1 MAARLSFRTLQQV
14 EHMTMH
20 DSRSPR
26 LNRRQAIVLLGTGAG
41 LGLFSAARPVASL
54 LAASPWQV
62 AGSRVKKVTFPKGA
76 VIRTILK
83 DLPPEALS
91 GSILFHE
98 HLDGVYSRTERQL
111 KLPPPSTADI
121 APVIAD
127 IKEAMKAG
135 VVLIVD
141 GGHPDM
147 GVNYDH
153 LRQIST
159 TTGLHVV
166 ASGGYYVQSTYPAE
180 ISTMSE
186 DQIAEGLVKEAAAGR
201 YGAYGE
207 IGDAPDEADFTPDER
222 KVYRA
227 VGKAHLKNNL
237 PIFTHNNYGT
247 GPNVP
252 REIALRQLDVYESA
266 GVDPR
271 RVAIGHMDSLA
282 GRNADIMSALARRGA
297 FVGID
302 RIRGDAKGDEDRVAL
317 ILAFLQAGHVDHL
330 LLSSDTRRSFTKV
343 AMFVQ
348 QLRKAGVS
356 EEALHAVQVDNPR
369 RFLAFVPKKA

>member
-1 MAARLSFRTLQQV
+1 M
-14 EHMTMH
+14 E

-26 LNRRQAIVLLGTGAG
+26 LSRRQAIGLLGMGAG
-41 LGLFSAARPVASL
+41 LGLFSAARPAANLRAASL
-54 LAASPWQV
+54 WQA
-62 AGSRVKKVTFPKGA
+62 AGSSTRTVTFPRGA
-76 VIRTILK
+76 IIRTIVK
-83 DLPPEALS
+83 DLPPDALR
-91 GSILFHE
+91 GDILFHE
-98 HLDGVYSRTERQL
+98 HLDGVYSAAERQL
-111 KLPPPSTADI
+111 KVPPPSTADI

-127 IKEAMKAG
+127 IREAMKAG
-135 VVLIVD
+135 IALIVD

-153 LRQIST
+153 LRQMSAA
-159 TTGLHVV
+159 TGLHVV
-166 ASGGYYVQSTYPAE
+166 ASGGYYVPNTYPAD
-180 ISTMSE
+180 ILTMSE
-186 DQIAEGLVKEAAAGR
+186 DQIAESLVREAAAGR

-207 IGDAPDEADFTPDER
+207 IGDAPGEADFTPDER

-252 REIALRQLDVYESA
+252 RESALRQLDVYESA

-271 RVAIGHMDSLA
+271 RIAIGHVDSLA
-282 GRNADIMSALARRGA
+282 GSNPDIMVALARRGA

-302 RIRGDAKGDEDRVAL
+302 RVRGDAKADEDRVTR
-317 ILAFLQAGHVDHL
+317 ILAFLEAGYVDHL
-330 LLSSDTRRSFTKV
+330 LLSSDTRKDFNRV
-343 AMFVQ
+343 ARFVV
-348 QLRKAGVS
+348 QLRGAGVKD
-356 EEALHAVQVDNPR
+356 ETLHHILADNPR